1 MGCVIEI
8 VLLSLLFSFHA
19 TGSFLFFT
27 FVVQLWIT
35 TVSYKLWRLL
45 APVAPERARALA
57 NGTVR
62 ARTSLVLFW
71 PLFRSRELSWLLF
84 SLELGRL
91 APSGVRVT
99 VRPARPM
106 LQLPLLLGF

>member
-1 MGCVIEI
+1 M
-8 VLLSLLFSFHA
+8 LFSFHA

-62 ARTSLVLFW
+62 ARTSLVLF
-71 PLFRSRELSWLLF
+71 
-84 SLELGRL
+84 
-91 APSGVRVT
+91 
-99 VRPARPM
+99 
-106 LQLPLLLGF
+106 

>member
-1 MGCVIEI
+1 MVGPRVSR
-8 VLLSLLFSFHA
+8 VLVNPVVGYAGARMLHAPLLSCYLWLCSLKEIYILVLFSFHA

-45 APVAPERARALA
+45 APVAPVRARALA

-62 ARTSLVLFW
+62 ARTSLVLF
-71 PLFRSRELSWLLF
+71 
-84 SLELGRL
+84 
-91 APSGVRVT
+91 
-99 VRPARPM
+99 
-106 LQLPLLLGF
+106 

>member
-1 MGCVIEI
+1 MKEI
-8 VLLSLLFSFHA
+8 YILVLFSFHA

-57 NGTVR
+57 NGAWLATTRVWDPALSALLDNAT
-62 ARTSLVLFW
+62 ARSQILRGGIA
-71 PLFRSRELSWLLF
+71 PMIELTC
-84 SLELGRL
+84 
-91 APSGVRVT
+91 A
-99 VRPARPM
+99 ARPR
-106 LQLPLLLGF
+106 P